1 MIKLATVVQDLIQI
15 NVYLVQMVILKQV
28 MDIAN
33 HAIQIVRLVRTLLHI
48 VPLVQIFWMKTHV
61 LLLAPLINFKLYKIV
76 FKFVNTAMDHVL
88 LVKITLIIVH
98 LVRLKNFLAQD
109 YVIIVTLH
117 VEIV

>member
-1 MIKLATVVQDLIQI
+1 
-15 NVYLVQMVILKQV
+15 MVILKQV

-48 VPLVQIFWMKTHV
+48 VPLVQIFWMKIHV

-117 VEIV
+117 VVIV